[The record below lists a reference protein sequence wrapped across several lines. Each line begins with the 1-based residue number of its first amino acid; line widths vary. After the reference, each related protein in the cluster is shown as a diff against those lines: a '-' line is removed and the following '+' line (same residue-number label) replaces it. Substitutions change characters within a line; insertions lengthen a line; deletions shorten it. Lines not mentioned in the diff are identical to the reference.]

1 MWQQCWKHFKI
12 YALLIKLNA
21 MRQLEYR
28 VNIILGLLVE
38 IGYLGIKLLYAYI
51 IHDTGVHISGFAPQS
66 LYLFIGT
73 FILMTVF
80 FVAMLQFN
88 IMAFDRQIIEGEF
101 DLILTKPVSAQFL
114 ATLKYVET
122 WMVIPNVIVGL
133 GLVGYGWYASGI
145 AFDVLHVGLYLLYA
159 VLGVL
164 TMYCVFTLPLLLAF
178 KLHNISAFHSL
189 VWALWD
195 FNNLPHRI
203 FPSPIQIIGTVFF
216 PIFLITNFSPL
227 AIMGQLSL
235 GEMVWGALAPILL
248 FLLTC
253 WGWQRAISTYE
264 SGGG

>member
-1 MWQQCWKHFKI
+1 MWRQFIKHLKI
-12 YALLIKLNA
+12 YGLLIKLNA
-21 MRQLEYR
+21 IRQLEYR
-28 VNIILGLLVE
+28 VNIVLGLLVE

-122 WMVIPNVIVGL
+122 WMVIPNIIVGVS
-133 GLVGYGWYASGI
+133 LVSYGWHASDI
-145 AFDVLHVGLYLLYA
+145 AFDIVHVGLYVLYA
-159 VLGVL
+159 LLGIV
-164 TMYCVFTLPLLLAF
+164 TMYCIFTLPLLLAF
-178 KLHNISAFHSL
+178 KLHHISAFHSL

-203 FPSPIQIIGTVFF
+203 FPSPIQIIGTVFL

-227 AIMGQLSL
+227 AVMGQLSI
-235 GEMVWGALAPILL
+235 GEMIWGGIAPILL
-248 FLLTC
+248 FFLTC
-253 WGWQRAISTYE
+253 WGWKKAIHSYE

>member
-1 MWQQCWKHFKI
+1 MWRQFIKHLKI
-12 YALLIKLNA
+12 YGLLIKLNA
-21 MRQLEYR
+21 IRQLEYR
-28 VNIILGLLVE
+28 VNIALGLLVE
-38 IGYLGIKLLYAYI
+38 LGYLGIKLLYAYI

-66 LYLFIGT
+66 LFLFIGT

-122 WMVIPNVIVGL
+122 WMVIPNIVVGL
-133 GLVGYGWYASGI
+133 GLVGYGWYESGI
-145 AFDVLHVGLYLLYA
+145 AFNIANIGLYLAYG
-159 VLGVL
+159 VLGIV
-164 TMYCVFTLPLLLAF
+164 TMYCVFTLPLLLTF
-178 KLHNISAFHSL
+178 KLHNISALHSL
-189 VWALWD
+189 IWAVWD

-203 FPSPIQIIGTVFF
+203 FPSPIQIIGTVFL

-227 AIMGQLSL
+227 AVMGELSNV
-235 GEMVWGALAPILL
+235 EMVWGGIAPILL
-248 FLLTC
+248 FMMTC
-253 WGWQRAISTYE
+253 WGWKRAIRAYE